1 MSNETFRKYLFWLF
15 ALLLVG
21 AAFHHLYEYFVPE
34 LRPEYPASRHIMVF
48 CIDIVLAIFMLKRS
62 KYFLPVLF
70 LITIQQL
77 YGHGGNLLNSFSGAK
92 AALYTDWLVVIF
104 APIIFISYYY
114 DIYNNGK
121 DS

>member
-48 CIDIVLAIFMLKRS
+48 CIDIILAIFMLKRS

-92 AALYTDWLVVIF
+92 ATLYTDWLVVIF

-114 DIYNNGK
+114 DIYNDGK

>member
-1 MSNETFRKYLFWLF
+1 MSSVIFREYLFRLF

-34 LRPEYPASRHIMVF
+34 LRPEYPATRHIIVF
-48 CIDIVLAIFMLKRS
+48 CINLVLAIFMLRRS
-62 KYFLPVLF
+62 WYFLPVLF
-70 LITIQQL
+70 LMSIQQL
-77 YGHGGNLLNSFSGAK
+77 YGHGGNLLNSFSGGG
-92 AALYTDWLVVIF
+92 AALYTDWVVVIL
-104 APIIFISYYY
+104 APIIFFSYCY